1 MAYEGSNPSL
11 RTMNTQ
17 TRIKSLYF
25 NVLEHLGLVFYLKS
39 ETYRVTYTVTL
50 KNQSQDTKNNRLII
64 PVPSHTKTQTISN
77 IHTSYKAL
85 EKTDKLYGNVYHE
98 VPVLLAPHQE
108 RIFTISYIA
117 NIQPHT
123 THIPKNS
130 DSTKIQTPYLSANAY
145 INPDLEQIKK
155 VAETIS
161 GQTKSFRN
169 RLKKINEYVIS
180 TLSYGGKY
188 TGLYSVHDA
197 LEKPEVDCGGFD
209 ALFVSLC
216 VAVGIPARIVSGFWL
231 GYDKNEMHAWVEI
244 LSRNK
249 ARNNPTG
256 DEWIPADPSVEQLRR
271 QARTRHLGKLGSIG
285 SDRLILSYGSDIPL
299 EVQGKTIHVDILQHP
314 SLIEDSNP
322 KTISVHTTV
331 SSQRL

>member
-1 MAYEGSNPSL
+1 
-11 RTMNTQ
+11 
-17 TRIKSLYF
+17 
-25 NVLEHLGLVFYLKS
+25 LK
-39 ETYRVTYTVTL
+39 
-50 KNQSQDTKNNRLII
+50 RLIQNKI
-64 PVPSHTKTQTISN
+64 LTPVASMIISKGIMKGGVVAVGIKDNQFTFDVKKGKKGSILREEFIFNN
-77 IHTSYKAL
+77 IHPNT
-85 EKTDKLYGNVYHE
+85 V
-98 VPVLLAPHQE
+98 
-108 RIFTISYIA
+108 
-117 NIQPHT
+117 
-123 THIPKNS
+123 HIPKNS
-130 DSTKIQTPYLSANAY
+130 DSTKIQTPYRSANAY

-155 VAETIS
+155 VAETIVN
-161 GQTKSFRN
+161 QTKSFRN

-216 VAVGIPARIVSGFWL
+216 IAVGIPARIVSGFWL

-244 LSRNK
+244 LSRNNSS
-249 ARNNPTG
+249 NNPRD

-271 QARTRHLGKLGSIG
+271 LARTRHLGKLGSIG

-299 EVQGKTIHVDILQHP
+299 EVQGKTLHVDILQHP
-314 SLIEDSNP
+314 TLIEDSNP
-322 KTISVHTTV
+322 KTISVQTVV